1 MPTPRPVN
9 LNADD
14 CIAAISVRF
23 FANGALQVSGNVG
36 DKKQALA
43 MLAAAADSV
52 RAQPDSP
59 LLINVMPRD
68 VCIPANNPGMPLI
81 PRGDLPKARP

>member
-1 MPTPRPVN
+1 MSIPKP
-9 LNADD
+9 DD

-52 RAQPDSP
+52 RAQPDGMGRPSGIVTP
-59 LLINVMPRD
+59 SRD
-68 VCIPANNPGMPLI
+68 VVIPSPDPDFPII
-81 PRGDLPKARP
+81 PRGDMVRR

>member
-1 MPTPRPVN
+1 MKTPKP
-9 LNADD
+9 DD

-36 DKKQALA
+36 DRRQALA

-52 RAQPDSP
+52 RAQPDGMGRP
-59 LLINVMPRD
+59 TGIITPPRD
-68 VCIPANNPGMPLI
+68 VVVPSPDPDFPIV
-81 PRGDLPKARP
+81 PRGDMVRV

>member
-1 MPTPRPVN
+1 MTLRPPK
-9 LNADD
+9 ADD

-43 MLAAAADSV
+43 MLAAAMDSV
-52 RAQPDSP
+52 RSQPDGMGRPSGIITP
-59 LLINVMPRD
+59 SRD
-68 VCIPANNPGMPLI
+68 VVVPAPDPDFPVI
-81 PRGDLPKARP
+81 PRGDMVRG

>member
-1 MPTPRPVN
+1 MKTPKP
-9 LNADD
+9 DD

-52 RAQPDSP
+52 RSQPDGMGRPTGIITPS
-59 LLINVMPRD
+59 RD
-68 VCIPANNPGMPLI
+68 VVVPAPDKDFPI
-81 PRGDLPKARP
+81 VPRGDMVRA